1 LAQHSIDTLENHKL
15 RGELAELA
23 FMYRA
28 SGEGIAVAKPYGES
42 HPYDF
47 LVQHKS
53 RLLRVQVKSTFLPPH
68 GRGRFGFRVVVGWGA
83 SHRATHYTIDQIDI
97 LAAFIAQLDIW
108 YLIPV
113 EKLGHRRLIFLYPQ
127 GRKMPFGGLYE
138 EYREAWHLLKEEKI
152 TDPQTREVVDP
163 QVHEFVDR

>member
-1 LAQHSIDTLENHKL
+1 LAQHCSHTLENSKL

-28 SGEGIAVAKPYGES
+28 SSEGIAVAKPYGDS

-68 GRGRFGFRVVVGWGA
+68 GRGRFGFQVVVGRG
-83 SHRATHYTIDQIDI
+83 SGERGSHYTIDEIDV
-97 LAAFIAQLDIW
+97 LAAFIAPLDIW

-127 GRKMPFGGLYE
+127 GRRMPFGGIYE
-138 EYREAWHLLKEEKI
+138 EYREAWNLLKEEK
-152 TDPQTREVVDP
+152 
-163 QVHEFVDR
+163 FVDQQVRELVDR